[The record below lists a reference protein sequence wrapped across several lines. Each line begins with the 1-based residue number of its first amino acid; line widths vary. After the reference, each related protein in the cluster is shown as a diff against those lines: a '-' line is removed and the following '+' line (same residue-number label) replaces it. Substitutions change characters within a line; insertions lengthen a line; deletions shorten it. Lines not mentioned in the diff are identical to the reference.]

1 MMDPFLLKDIVQR
14 ALAEDLGY
22 GDRTTEALFPSPL
35 PATGSIIAKEDLVVA
50 GLDLVRVVF
59 QALDQSVV
67 FEEKISSGESVRKGE
82 RIAEV
87 YGDARI
93 LLKGERT
100 ALNFLQRL
108 SGIATLTRRF
118 VDRIQGTSARIV
130 DTRKTTP
137 GLRAC
142 EKEAVRL
149 GGGGNHRFHLGDLI
163 LIKDNHISL
172 GGGVAEAIRAVRA
185 GRSHSLKVEVE
196 VNTLSELEEALQEGV
211 DIIML
216 DNMPLN
222 AIKKA
227 VRIIKA
233 KAPATLVE
241 ASGGID
247 LERVSAIARCGVDL
261 ISVGA
266 LTHSA
271 PAVDIS
277 FDIIPAPRPFDQ
289 ESPVEGQSG

>member
-1 MMDPFLLKDIVQR
+1 V
-14 ALAEDLGY
+14 
-22 GDRTTEALFPSPL
+22 S
-35 PATGSIIAKEDLVVA
+35 
-50 GLDLVRVVF
+50 
-59 QALDQSVV
+59 
-67 FEEKISSGESVRKGE
+67 
-82 RIAEV
+82 
-87 YGDARI
+87 GDARI

-108 SGIATLTRRF
+108 SGIATLTRQF

-137 GLRAC
+137 GLRVC

-172 GGGVAEAIRAVRA
+172 VGGVAEAIRAARGA
-185 GRSHSLKVEVE
+185 GSHSLKVEVE
-196 VNTLSELEEALQEGV
+196 VSTLSELEEALQEGV

-216 DNMPLN
+216 DNMPL
-222 AIKKA
+222 AEIKKA
-227 VRIIKA
+227 VRLIRGKS
-233 KAPATLVE
+233 PQTLVE
-241 ASGGID
+241 VSGGVD
-247 LERVSAIARCGVDL
+247 METVSEIAQSGVDL

-271 PAVDIS
+271 PAMDIS
-277 FDIIPAPRPFDQ
+277 FDILPTLHPGGQ
-289 ESPVEGQSG
+289 ESSVGGRRS

>member
-1 MMDPFLLKDIVQR
+1 MSDSFLLNDLVKR

-35 PATGSIIAKEDLVVA
+35 AATGFIVAKEDLVLA

-59 QALDQSVV
+59 QTLDPSVI
-67 FEEKISSGESVRKGE
+67 FEEKYASGEKVEKGAQ
-82 RIAEV
+82 IAQV
-87 YGDARI
+87 SGDARI

-108 SGIATLTRRF
+108 SGIATLTCRF
-118 VDRIQGTSARIV
+118 VDRTQGTSARIV

-142 EKEAVRL
+142 EKEAVRY
-149 GGGGNHRFHLGDLI
+149 GGGRNHRFHLGDLI
-163 LIKDNHISL
+163 LIKDNHILL
-172 GGGVAEAIRAVRA
+172 GGGVAQAIRAVRA
-185 GRSHSLKVEVE
+185 AKPHSLKVEVE
-196 VNTLSELEEALQEGV
+196 VSTFSELEEALQVGV
-211 DIIML
+211 EIIML
-216 DNMPLN
+216 DNMPLRE
-222 AIKKA
+222 IKKA
-227 VRIIKA
+227 VGLIKA
-233 KAPATLVE
+233 KAPETLVE
-241 ASGGID
+241 VSGGVN
-247 LERVSAIARCGVDL
+247 LEHVSKIAACGVDL

-277 FDIIPAPRPFDQ
+277 FDITPASRPSGRR
-289 ESPVEGQSG
+289 SPVGA

>member
-1 MMDPFLLKDIVQR
+1 MSDSFLLNELVKR
-14 ALAEDLGY
+14 ALAEDLVC
-22 GDRTTEALFPSPL
+22 GDSTTEALFPSPL
-35 PATGSIIAKEDLVVA
+35 PATGYIVAKEDLVVA
-50 GLDLVRVVF
+50 GLDLVQAVF
-59 QALDQSVV
+59 LTLDPSIG
-67 FEEKISSGESVRKGE
+67 FEPKCNPGGSVRKGE
-82 RIAEV
+82 RIIQV
-87 YGDARI
+87 SGDARI

-108 SGIATLTRRF
+108 SGIATLTRQF

-137 GLRAC
+137 GLRVC

-172 GGGVAEAIRAVRA
+172 VGGVAEAIRAARGA
-185 GRSHSLKVEVE
+185 GSHSLKVEVE
-196 VNTLSELEEALQEGV
+196 VSTLSELEEALQEGV

-216 DNMPLN
+216 DNMPL
-222 AIKKA
+222 AEIKKA
-227 VRIIKA
+227 VRLIRGKS
-233 KAPATLVE
+233 PQTLVE
-241 ASGGID
+241 VSGGVD
-247 LERVSAIARCGVDL
+247 METVSEIAQSGVDL

-271 PAVDIS
+271 PAMDIS
-277 FDIIPAPRPFDQ
+277 FDILPTLHPGGQ
-289 ESPVEGQSG
+289 ESSVGGRRS